1 MSVDVLVESVL
12 GQVRT
17 IAEDVVHRLAP
28 RLRSATVTSTSPLRI
43 RYDGETDASVVTP
56 RTLVGV
62 ANSDR
67 VVVAKS
73 RGQATVLGVLGTPPL
88 RWLAI
93 TYASG
98 MDYAGHGYIPRVQ
111 QDGKRRYLRG
121 RFKRL
126 SGNFTTGQAW
136 LVGTLAPED
145 RPTQVTGGIAQVAGF
160 ASVGYGRVEITE
172 DGRIQVAVSKST
184 AWVGVDSITWD
195 IQ

>member
-73 RGQATVLGVLGTPPL
+73 RGQATVLGVLGTPHL
-88 RWLAI
+88 GWRAI